1 MICLFIGV
9 LLLGGLMKILK
20 IYNNNVVSCCNLK
33 GEEMIVTGAG
43 VGYKKKIGDQIDKA
57 RITQQ
62 FYLEDDKKK
71 KINQLLAR
79 VPTEYFSLSDQIL
92 RQAKQRFGKKIS
104 LAFFIQFTDHL
115 AAAIE
120 RAKQNISLPN
130 LTLMEIKTIWK
141 EEFEF
146 SLWII
151 DYIEQ
156 QLDVKLSID
165 EAGYFA
171 VYFVTETED
180 EKATKSME
188 LVQMVIDIVKII
200 ENSFHIT
207 LDKSSLN
214 YMRLIT
220 HLRFFIGRIRNGEV
234 HDSYTN
240 EGIYLLLIKNNPQLV
255 QCEKKIV
262 RYIKNELDYD
272 VDQAEIV
279 YLMIHMTQI
288 LGK

>member
-1 MICLFIGV
+1 
-9 LLLGGLMKILK
+9 MKILK

-272 VDQAEIV
+272 VD
-279 YLMIHMTQI
+279 
-288 LGK
+288 

>member
-1 MICLFIGV
+1 
-9 LLLGGLMKILK
+9 MKILK

-120 RAKQNISLPN
+120 RAKQNISELHN
-130 LTLMEIKTIWK
+130 NFIWK
-141 EEFEF
+141 
-146 SLWII
+146 
-151 DYIEQ
+151 
-156 QLDVKLSID
+156 
-165 EAGYFA
+165 
-171 VYFVTETED
+171 
-180 EKATKSME
+180 M
-188 LVQMVIDIVKII
+188 
-200 ENSFHIT
+200 
-207 LDKSSLN
+207 
-214 YMRLIT
+214 
-220 HLRFFIGRIRNGEV
+220 
-234 HDSYTN
+234 
-240 EGIYLLLIKNNPQLV
+240 IKRR
-255 QCEKKIV
+255 K
-262 RYIKNELDYD
+262 
-272 VDQAEIV
+272 
-279 YLMIHMTQI
+279 
-288 LGK
+288 

>member
-1 MICLFIGV
+1 M
-9 LLLGGLMKILK
+9 
-20 IYNNNVVSCCNLK
+20 
-33 GEEMIVTGAG
+33 
-43 VGYKKKIGDQIDKA
+43 
-57 RITQQ
+57 
-62 FYLEDDKKK
+62 
-71 KINQLLAR
+71 
-79 VPTEYFSLSDQIL
+79 PTEYFSLSDQIL

-288 LGK
+288 LGQ